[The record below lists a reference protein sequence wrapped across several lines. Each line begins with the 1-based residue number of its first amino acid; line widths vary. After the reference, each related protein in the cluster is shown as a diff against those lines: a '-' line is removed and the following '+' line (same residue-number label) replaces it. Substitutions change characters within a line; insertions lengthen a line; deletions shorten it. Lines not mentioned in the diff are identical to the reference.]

1 MLKQKKAAVEIQF
14 HWIYVMLAGAALLIF
29 FGTAIYQQQK
39 LSGEKRERELL
50 NSLEAAMRSVHAHPG
65 LSERIDSR
73 ISLKIKCGTSSIM
86 AGSAS
91 KQTGTDPIFSPEE
104 LKGMSLMMGTAKW
117 NIPFR
122 ASDFLLIRTDEAF
135 VILHDPAN
143 PESAGLFEKL
153 KKEWP
158 EGMPY
163 STVPH
168 EKARIIAL
176 NTDYPA
182 QYSGVRVIA
191 SKADNFEKGTI
202 IFEGQAEDYAGFAS
216 VLGAAFSDSKENYD
230 CSMKNA
236 YRRLAL
242 VSEVYWKKA
251 ERLKQENP
259 ECSYEQAKNAL
270 NAIKTQAKL
279 PDPDEAEIHSQAESL
294 KAANNELLKQSCP
307 VIY

>member
-39 LSGEKRERELL
+39 LSREKQDRELL

-65 LSERIDSR
+65 LSERINSR
-73 ISLKIKCGTSSIM
+73 ISLKIECGTSSIM

-91 KQTGTDPIFSPEE
+91 KQGTGPVFSSEE
-104 LKGMSLMMGTAKW
+104 LKGTSLMMGTAEW

-122 ASDFLLIRTDEAF
+122 ASDFLLISTDEESF
-135 VILHDPAN
+135 VILYDPSN

-158 EGMPY
+158 QGIPY
-163 STVPH
+163 STTPH

-176 NTDYPA
+176 NTGYPA

-191 SKADNFEKGTI
+191 SQADNFEKGSI
-202 IFEGQAEDYAGFAS
+202 IFEGQEEDYAGFAS

-259 ECSYEQAKNAL
+259 ECGYEQAKNAL

-279 PDPDEAEIHSQAESL
+279 PDPDEAEIHGQAESL